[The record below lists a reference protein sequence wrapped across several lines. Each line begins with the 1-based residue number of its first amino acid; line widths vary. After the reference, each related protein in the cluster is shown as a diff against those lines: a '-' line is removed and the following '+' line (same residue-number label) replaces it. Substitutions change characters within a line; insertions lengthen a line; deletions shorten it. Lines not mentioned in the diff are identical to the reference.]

1 MRKDLCAAV
10 VVIAGTLG
18 LSGANV
24 AAQTPDTIRA
34 RVSGSA
40 QVTIR
45 LVPTRAVMHLLI
57 ENTATTSAEAV
68 TLTAQAAQS
77 VVDTL
82 RRAGGAEDVILV
94 EYGVVPTPMT
104 QPTPAGAPRSS
115 YVSRAAV
122 RFTASLMRVQQLT
135 AAAYARGASVSAP
148 PTFQQEGLDSAIARA
163 LEEGAARVRLRA
175 EAIARG
181 LGGRLGALMH
191 IDMQPMYNSADY
203 QPSPGFPSPQGHDY
217 QPRPVPE
224 IRHTVNVNASW
235 IFIPR

>member
-1 MRKDLCAAV
+1 MRRNLCAVV

-18 LSGANV
+18 SSGTNV
-24 AAQTPDTIRA
+24 AAQIPDTIRG

-122 RFTASLMRVQQLT
+122 RFTASLTRIQQLT
-135 AAAYARGASVSAP
+135 AAAYTRGASVSAP
-148 PTFQQEGLDSAIARA
+148 PSFQHDGLDTAMARA
-163 LEEGAARVRLRA
+163 IEEGAARARQRA

-191 IDMQPMYNSADY
+191 IDMHPMYNSTDY
-203 QPSPGFPSPQGHDY
+203 QPQQGFPAPQGHDY
-217 QPRPVPE
+217 QPRPIPE
-224 IRHTVNVNASW
+224 IRHTVNMTASW
-235 IFIPR
+235 VFIPR